1 LAWPLPPGTLSYVSE
16 LAKIPQGVVERGE
29 DDRHPVPPPAPTSPL
44 VDALVHLRADLDTVS
59 LTHSAPGAD
68 AARTLHVAV
77 KHQIDDYLLPRLS
90 RVDAPLL
97 VVVGGSTGA
106 GKSTIVNSL
115 LRADVTR
122 AGVLRPTTRAPVL
135 VHHPADARWFTGTRV
150 MPGLARVHGA
160 DEVLAPGEPI
170 TTMRLVASEGLPAGL
185 ALLDAPDIDSV
196 VESNRMLAGQLL
208 AAADLWLFVTTAAR
222 YADAVPWE
230 LLNEAAAR
238 SAALCLVLNR
248 VPAEAVT
255 IVRDDLAGLLS
266 ANGLGTSPI
275 FAISEGPTESGLL
288 PRRSIGPLQSWLT
301 ALASDSAA
309 RGVVI
314 RRTVTGALTVLGDR
328 VRTLASAA
336 DDQAAAVQR
345 LRALAVER
353 YEAGADGFAAAMR
366 DGTMLRGEVLARWQE
381 VVGTG
386 EFMRSVE
393 SGIGRARDR
402 VVAFLRGKPSSTEQL
417 GEALGNSTEALVL
430 AEVTAAAGDLAR
442 RWRSDAVGAEVLA
455 THSELG
461 IPAPDVDTRIQR
473 LVRDWQG
480 TVLGLVR
487 EQGEGKRM
495 TARALSFGVNGAGVA
510 LMLVV
515 FSQTA
520 GVSGAE
526 IGIAAGTAALSQRL
540 LEAVFGDQA
549 VRNLAAAAQND
560 LLERV
565 RSLLETE
572 RTRWDEALP
581 PVASG
586 DALRGALDALE
597 RTR

>member
-1 LAWPLPPGTLSYVSE
+1 MRVD
-16 LAKIPQGVVERGE
+16 ERAVA
-29 DDRHPVPPPAPTSPL
+29 VPSTADGQAPTSPL
-44 VDALVHLRADLDTVS
+44 VDALIGLRASLDTVR
-59 LTHSAPGAD
+59 LTHEAPGAD
-68 AARTLHVAV
+68 AARRLLLAV
-77 KHQIDDYLLPRLS
+77 NHQIDDYLLPRLS

-115 LRADVTR
+115 LRTEVTR

-135 VHHPADARWFTGTRV
+135 VHHPDDARWFTGKRV
-150 MPGLARVHGA
+150 MPGLARTYGA
-160 DEVLAPGEPI
+160 DEVIAPGQPI
-170 TTMRLVASEGLPAGL
+170 TTMRLVGSDAIPPGM

-196 VESNRMLAGQLL
+196 VESNRQLAGQLL
-208 AAADLWLFVTTAAR
+208 AAADLWLFITTAAR

-230 LLNEAAAR
+230 LLHEAAAR

-248 VPAEAVT
+248 VPPEAVT
-255 IVRDDLAGLLS
+255 IVQDDLAGLLGR
-266 ANGLGTSPI
+266 NGLGTSPI
-275 FAISEGPTESGLL
+275 FTIPEGPTESGLL
-288 PRRSIGPLQSWLT
+288 PRRSIGPLHSWLT

-314 RRTVTGALTVLGDR
+314 RRTVTGALTVLSDR
-328 VRTLASAA
+328 VRTLATAA
-336 DDQAAAVQR
+336 DDQAESILR
-345 LRALAVER
+345 LRALARDR
-353 YEAGADGFAAAMR
+353 YEAGADGFAEAMR

-402 VVAFLRGKPSSTEQL
+402 VAAFLRGKPSSTTRL
-417 GEALGNSTEALVL
+417 GEALGNSTESLIL
-430 AEVTAAAGDLAR
+430 SEVTAAAGDLAR
-442 RWRSDAVGAEVLA
+442 RWRADPVGATVLA
-455 THSELG
+455 ARPDLG
-461 IPAPDVDTRIQR
+461 VPSPDIRPRIER

-495 TARALSFGVNGAGVA
+495 TARALSLGVNGAGVA

-515 FSQTA
+515 FSRTA

-526 IGIAAGTAALSQRL
+526 VGIAAGTAALSQRL

-549 VRNLAAAAQND
+549 VRNLSSAARGD
-560 LLERV
+560 LLDRV
-565 RSLLETE
+565 RGLLDGE
-572 RTRWDEALP
+572 RERWDESLT
-581 PVASG
+581 PVPSG
-586 DALRGALDALE
+586 DGLRAALDELE
-597 RTR
+597 STR

>member
-1 LAWPLPPGTLSYVSE
+1 MA
-16 LAKIPQGVVERGE
+16 
-29 DDRHPVPPPAPTSPL
+29 VPSTADGQAPTSPL
-44 VDALVHLRADLDTVS
+44 VDALIGLRASLDTVR
-59 LTHSAPGAD
+59 LTHEAPGAD
-68 AARTLHVAV
+68 AARRLLLAV
-77 KHQIDDYLLPRLS
+77 NHQIDDYLLPRLS

-115 LRADVTR
+115 LRTEVTR

-135 VHHPADARWFTGTRV
+135 VHHPDDARWFTGKRV
-150 MPGLARVHGA
+150 MPGLARTYGA
-160 DEVLAPGEPI
+160 DEVIAPGQPI
-170 TTMRLVASEGLPAGL
+170 TTMRLVGSDAIPPGM

-196 VESNRMLAGQLL
+196 VESNRQLAGQLL
-208 AAADLWLFVTTAAR
+208 AAADLWLFITTAAR

-230 LLNEAAAR
+230 LLHEAAAR

-248 VPAEAVT
+248 VPPEAVT
-255 IVRDDLAGLLS
+255 IVQDDLAGLLGR
-266 ANGLGTSPI
+266 NGLGTSPI
-275 FAISEGPTESGLL
+275 FTIPEGPTESGLL
-288 PRRSIGPLQSWLT
+288 PRRSIGPLHSWLT

-314 RRTVTGALTVLGDR
+314 RRTVTGALTVLSDR
-328 VRTLASAA
+328 VRTLATAA
-336 DDQAAAVQR
+336 DDQAESILR
-345 LRALAVER
+345 LRALARDR
-353 YEAGADGFAAAMR
+353 YEAGADGFAEAMR

-402 VVAFLRGKPSSTEQL
+402 VAAFLRGKPSSTTRL
-417 GEALGNSTEALVL
+417 GEALGNSTESLIL
-430 AEVTAAAGDLAR
+430 SEVTAAAGDLAR
-442 RWRSDAVGAEVLA
+442 RWRADPVGATVLA
-455 THSELG
+455 ARPDLG
-461 IPAPDVDTRIQR
+461 VPSPDIRPRIER

-495 TARALSFGVNGAGVA
+495 TARALSLGVNGAGVA

-515 FSQTA
+515 FSRTA

-526 IGIAAGTAALSQRL
+526 VGIAAGTAALSQRL

-549 VRNLAAAAQND
+549 VRNLSSAARGD
-560 LLERV
+560 LLDRV
-565 RSLLETE
+565 RGLLDGE
-572 RTRWDEALP
+572 RERWDESLT
-581 PVASG
+581 PVPSG
-586 DALRGALDALE
+586 DGLRAALDELE
-597 RTR
+597 STR

>member
-1 LAWPLPPGTLSYVSE
+1 VA
-16 LAKIPQGVVERGE
+16 
-29 DDRHPVPPPAPTSPL
+29 VPSTADGQAPTSPL
-44 VDALVHLRADLDTVS
+44 VDALIGLRASLDTVR
-59 LTHSAPGAD
+59 LTHEAPGAD
-68 AARTLHVAV
+68 AARRLLLAV
-77 KHQIDDYLLPRLS
+77 NHQIDDYLLPRLS

-115 LRADVTR
+115 LRTEVTR

-135 VHHPADARWFTGTRV
+135 VHHPDDARWFTGKRV
-150 MPGLARVHGA
+150 MPGLARTYGA
-160 DEVLAPGEPI
+160 DEVIAPGQPI
-170 TTMRLVASEGLPAGL
+170 TTMRLVGSDAIPPGM

-196 VESNRMLAGQLL
+196 VESNRQLAGQLL
-208 AAADLWLFVTTAAR
+208 AAADLWLFITTAAR

-230 LLNEAAAR
+230 LLHEAAAR

-248 VPAEAVT
+248 VPPEAVT
-255 IVRDDLAGLLS
+255 IVQDDLAGLLGR
-266 ANGLGTSPI
+266 NGLGTSPI
-275 FAISEGPTESGLL
+275 FTIPEGPTESGLL
-288 PRRSIGPLQSWLT
+288 PRRSIGPLHSWLT

-314 RRTVTGALTVLGDR
+314 RRTVTGALTVLSDR
-328 VRTLASAA
+328 VRTLATAA
-336 DDQAAAVQR
+336 DDQAESILR
-345 LRALAVER
+345 LRALARDR
-353 YEAGADGFAAAMR
+353 YEAGADGFAEAMR

-402 VVAFLRGKPSSTEQL
+402 VAAFLRGKPSSTTRL
-417 GEALGNSTEALVL
+417 GEALGNSTESLIL
-430 AEVTAAAGDLAR
+430 SEVTAAAGDLAR
-442 RWRSDAVGAEVLA
+442 RWRADPVGATVLA
-455 THSELG
+455 ARPDLG
-461 IPAPDVDTRIQR
+461 VPSPDIRPRIER

-495 TARALSFGVNGAGVA
+495 TARALSLGVNGAGVA

-515 FSQTA
+515 FSRTA

-526 IGIAAGTAALSQRL
+526 VGIAAGTAALSQRL

-549 VRNLAAAAQND
+549 VRNLSSAARGD
-560 LLERV
+560 LLDRV
-565 RSLLETE
+565 RGLLDGE
-572 RTRWDEALP
+572 RERWDESLT
-581 PVASG
+581 PVPSG
-586 DALRGALDALE
+586 DGLRAALDELE
-597 RTR
+597 STR